1 MSDNKTKTIYI
12 VGGQKGGVGK
22 TSTCQALCQH
32 RIDNYEKGSF
42 TLIEGDA
49 QIDDVGRAYGDQ
61 IQGTQKVVISDDRAK
76 RSNPDVI
83 YDTAIKTD
91 KDVIVNLPSN
101 ILDVLGRWL
110 EEGQVIRILQEKLK
124 GKVRLVKLFVSDG
137 CHESI
142 LQLEKSVAM
151 LDNSIPH
158 IVILNEGR
166 VSAADFSYLEKE
178 EMYTNLRS
186 APNLIDVF
194 KLPALEPGTRFFV
207 DKHGQGLRKAYE
219 QSEADSDFLVAHR
232 IETFIQEVH
241 DLFEGIDKSIDEW
254 FDNQPEWNN
263 GNVAVSNG
271 SSSNGSSSNGSSSSS
286 GEGETSEENDLGM
299 NRQTEPAVGASK

>member
-1 MSDNKTKTIYI
+1 MTDQHPKVIYI

-22 TSTCQALCQH
+22 TSTCQALCQY
-32 RIDNYEKGSF
+32 RIDNHEKGSF

-83 YDTAIKTD
+83 YDTAINAD

-101 ILDVLGRWL
+101 ILDVFGRWL

-124 GKVRLVKLFVSDG
+124 GQVRLVKLFVSDG

-142 LQLEKSVAM
+142 HQLEKSVNM

-158 IVILNEGR
+158 VLILNEGR
-166 VSAADFSYLEKE
+166 VSAADFSYLDKE
-178 EMYTNLRS
+178 EMYTKLRS

-207 DKHGQGLRKAYE
+207 DKYGQGLRKAYE
-219 QSEADSDFLVAHR
+219 QSEADSDFIVAHR
-232 IETFIQEVH
+232 IESFIQEVH
-241 DLFEGIDKSIDEW
+241 DLFKQVDESIDKW
-254 FDNQPEWNN
+254 FAQQPEW
-263 GNVAVSNG
+263 SNG
-271 SSSNGSSSNGSSSSS
+271 SASTSKGSSSKDSEAKSEG
-286 GEGETSEENDLGM
+286 GEPKKPKSTRKKRSE
-299 NRQTEPAVGASK
+299 PVAS

>member
-1 MSDNKTKTIYI
+1 MSDQKPKVIYI

-22 TSTCQALCQH
+22 TSTCQALCQY
-32 RIDNYEKGSF
+32 RIDHHKQGSF

-83 YDTAIKTD
+83 YDTAIKAD

-101 ILDVLGRWL
+101 ILDVFGRWL

-124 GKVRLVKLFVSDG
+124 GQVRLVKLFVSDG
-137 CHESI
+137 CYESI
-142 LQLEKSVAM
+142 HQLEKSVNM

-158 IVILNEGR
+158 VLILNEGR
-166 VSAADFSYLEKE
+166 VSAADFSYLDKE
-178 EMYTNLRS
+178 GMYTKLRS

-194 KLPALEPGTRFFV
+194 KLPALEPGTRFLV
-207 DKHGQGLRKAYE
+207 DQYGQGLRKAYE
-219 QSEADSDFLVAHR
+219 QSEADSDFIVAHR
-232 IETFIQEVH
+232 IETFIKAVH
-241 DLFEGIDKSIDEW
+241 DLFERVDESIDQW
-254 FDNQPEWNN
+254 FAAQPAWN
-263 GNVAVSNG
+263 SG
-271 SSSNGSSSNGSSSSS
+271 SASAASSSSS
-286 GEGETSEENDLGM
+286 KDSGSSPKASQAESGEGKASGKGSGK
-299 NRQTEPAVGASK
+299 RRTEPVAG

>member
-1 MSDNKTKTIYI
+1 MSKHPKTIYI

-22 TSTCQALCQH
+22 TSTCQALCQY
-32 RIDNYEKGSF
+32 RIDNPEQGNF

-83 YDTAIKTD
+83 YDTAIKAD

-101 ILDVLGRWL
+101 ILDVFGRWL

-124 GKVRLVKLFVSDG
+124 GQVRLVKLFVSDG
-137 CHESI
+137 CYESI
-142 LQLEKSVAM
+142 HQLEKSVNM
-151 LDNSIPH
+151 LGNSIPH
-158 IVILNEGR
+158 VLILNEGR
-166 VSAADFSYLEKE
+166 VSAADFSYLDKE
-178 EMYTNLRS
+178 EMYTQLRA

-207 DKHGQGLRKAYE
+207 DKYGQGLRKAYE
-219 QSEADSDFLVAHR
+219 QSEADSDFIVAHR
-232 IETFIQEVH
+232 IESFIQAVH
-241 DLFEGIDKSIDEW
+241 DLFKRVDESMDQW
-254 FDNQPEWNN
+254 FAQQPEWNT
-263 GNVAVSNG
+263 GSASAAQG
-271 SSSNGSSSNGSSSSS
+271 SSTKGREAKS
-286 GEGETSEENDLGM
+286 EGGKPESTRKKRSE
-299 NRQTEPAVGASK
+299 PVAS